1 MLAPDTGIQKAVLSW
16 VVTVI
21 FSNEKRNDIMK
32 IVELLKDIFILWKG
46 VRWNKSTF
54 LAFLLSTLG
63 NTLLGST
70 LSEITGKV
78 ITRIADGIFQA
89 CW

>member
-1 MLAPDTGIQKAVLSW
+1 MLVKQLK
-16 VVTVI
+16 
-21 FSNEKRNDIMK
+21 KKQMK
-32 IVELLKDIFILWKG
+32 
-46 VRWNKSTF
+46 KSTF

-63 NTLLGST
+63 TTLLGST

-89 CW
+89 C